1 MIEWS
6 KVTYFESEAK
16 GFVHTV
22 LRSQEL
28 EILPS
33 AMIILLPLLRGG
45 SAGSNSRGSPAS
57 ASMVRTSNE
66 CACTGNSK
74 YIPREITT
82 QRPGCL
88 TIDNWGFPS
97 SWHRLCCCPAAGQIS
112 DEKAFCTLAVFSPTC
127 SCTDA
132 GAP

>member
-45 SAGSNSRGSPAS
+45 SAGSNSRVSPRPRQWLGLPMNAHVQAS
-57 ASMVRTSNE
+57 PNIFHAR
-66 CACTGNSK
+66 
-74 YIPREITT
+74 
-82 QRPGCL
+82 
-88 TIDNWGFPS
+88 
-97 SWHRLCCCPAAGQIS
+97 
-112 DEKAFCTLAVFSPTC
+112 
-127 SCTDA
+127 
-132 GAP
+132 